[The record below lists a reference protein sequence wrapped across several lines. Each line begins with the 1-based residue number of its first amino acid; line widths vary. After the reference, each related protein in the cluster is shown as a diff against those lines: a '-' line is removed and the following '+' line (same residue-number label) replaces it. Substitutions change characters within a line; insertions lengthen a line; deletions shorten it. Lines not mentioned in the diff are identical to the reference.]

1 VPTQRTPPSP
11 RRCPPA
17 ASGPAPRPRRSGR
30 PTIPWGLLIA
40 LTLITAIGVTAAVV
54 VGQVFHGR

>member
-1 VPTQRTPPSP
+1 V
-11 RRCPPA
+11 
-17 ASGPAPRPRRSGR
+17 PRPRPAGR

-40 LTLITAIGVTAAVV
+40 LTIITAIGVTAAVF